1 MWSSFTCTIAF
12 LSCGFSGLSTE
23 VDIGISS
30 AVGTKLPGAS
40 VAGVL
45 GIDDACLPSSL
56 QSENDFVASSSA
68 DHAPRCALGA
78 IQIKAAIASA
88 SHRGRR
94 DVAVSIA
101 EPESRT
107 EAASAQTPNT
117 SGSFA
122 DADEE
127 EQGLG
132 PQWPPIRSPP
142 ARSNEIS
149 VGTERLASPAR
160 GSASS
165 AGKEEEGLSPQVPPT
180 MSNDSSIV
188 AQRFVTSTKGGDA
201 AETLGLGP
209 QEPFRNHGQG
219 WLAGY
224 KQANVLWKNRGE
236 GIPVWA
242 DGLDDI
248 PILGS
253 HEAHRLSRLVLLG
266 GFGLIGLC
274 VLMLVTSKVW
284 LKRVLSSVSSAPSPE
299 PMPGETGNNNRSG
312 DASSASTEAPPVE
325 VATTPDQNTLSVKA
339 SDLYRLTSL
348 KEKIC
353 IGTALILS
361 AVHGSTMPMVFFL
374 SDRVTN
380 AINLPNDDG
389 TIPPTA
395 GPHTNRDEETWYVAR
410 MYLVLA
416 CVAGL
421 ARFGA
426 VYLCT
431 FASDRMLVQIKTAVF
446 RKLLQQGPAWHDVNN
461 GAEMS
466 ARFSEDAW
474 AFKEAHG
481 EALINTV
488 RAATLFISAMVLSFR
503 KDWQLA
509 LIMAIAFPV
518 IAATAAICISTLS
531 EIAAASGKLYAKAG
545 GAAEAALRLIR
556 TVSAFNGQHRTL
568 QAYARKLDAAK
579 SHGVQMGF
587 MTGLNTGIIIGMI
600 CFTMSISMYCGSS
613 WVLEDYDHECW
624 VSDPPFGNCR
634 TGGSL
639 MSTMSTMLWGFAMG
653 LGTLALGLE
662 IISRGRA
669 ATHRLFDIIDQ
680 PLVIDLSGGEVLD
693 SVEGNIAFDSVKF
706 SYPSRL
712 SAVALNG
719 VSLQVPAGTT
729 AAFVGPSGSGK
740 STLVSVLLRFYD
752 PQEGAVTL
760 DGHDIRFLQVAW
772 LRSCMA
778 LVEQEP
784 VLFACSIEEN
794 IAFGY
799 TGEARLQDVERAA
812 RAANAHD
819 FVSSLPKKYQT
830 EVGERGAQLS
840 GGQKQRIAI
849 ARALVR
855 NPAVLLLDEATS
867 ALDTESERIVQDAL
881 DKLLQAKQRTTLV
894 IAHRLTTVQAADQI
908 YVLQDGH
915 LMEQGKHA
923 ELIAKSDSV
932 YASLTKA
939 QLAAADPEGTG
950 KLADADTHDALET
963 MPSASPTQSAPM
975 LTGAT
980 SPQIA
985 GKSTNDA
992 TGRLSPA
999 AEDAESKPE
1008 PRHVPLVRL
1017 WALSRPEYG
1026 LYAFGILFTLV
1037 LAFQFPLLFAR
1048 LTQLMNLFNSP
1059 PVVFNTETGAWVP
1072 DFDESEVRAG
1082 TGVLCLTMQ
1091 VIGVLMIVCSCLQSW
1106 AFSKAGEAL
1115 TTRLRVA
1122 SLEAMIR
1129 QDMAWFDSTTSG
1141 ALSTSLATEV
1151 PAIRNLLGSGL
1162 APLLQ
1167 GTLVVTVSF
1176 SCALI
1181 FSWRFTLCIMGVVP
1195 LLVLG
1200 AVAFQKAVERR
1211 AEEASS
1217 LVTES
1222 LGNVKTV
1229 SAFGLQEKLLGRFSD
1244 ILAAASKKETLNR
1257 LMNGMGTGLS
1267 SAAIFLIYAFAVLF
1281 GTRFVDQGVMA
1292 PDKVTLCFFM
1302 MIAGVG
1308 NLAELV
1314 RWAERSTEGRAAANR
1329 VFELIDRSS
1338 LIDPLSPSGHK
1349 PPHVQGRIEFRDVHF
1364 WYPTRPDVRVF
1375 QGFTLT
1381 IEPNTTTALV
1391 GQSGQGKS
1399 TVVGLLQRFYDP
1411 QQGTVTL
1418 DGHDLKV
1425 LNLAWLRSQLSL
1437 VQQEPAMMSG
1447 SVLDNICYGLNEI
1460 NEEKAIEAAKLANA
1474 HSFIM
1479 QLPKQYHTRVAV
1491 GSSSHL
1497 SGGQK
1502 QRIAIARAIVRN
1514 PAVLLLDE
1522 ATSALDAASERI
1534 VQAALDELLA
1544 AGSRTTIVI
1553 AHRLSTVR
1561 NADQICVVHHGEV
1574 IEQGRHE
1581 ELLADRDGHYSRLI
1595 HHQIASEPQ
1604 PIPTDQA
1611 SK

>member
-149 VGTERLASPAR
+149 VGTERL
-160 GSASS
+160 
-165 AGKEEEGLSPQVPPT
+165 SPQVPPT

-201 AETLGLGP
+201 AETLGWDLKSRSGIM
-209 QEPFRNHGQG
+209 G

-531 EIAAASGKLYAKAG
+531 EIAAASGS
-545 GAAEAALRLIR
+545 AEAALRLIR

-639 MSTMSTMLWGFAMG
+639 
-653 LGTLALGLE
+653 
-662 IISRGRA
+662 
-669 ATHRLFDIIDQ
+669 
-680 PLVIDLSGGEVLD
+680 
-693 SVEGNIAFDSVKF
+693 
-706 SYPSRL
+706 
-712 SAVALNG
+712 
-719 VSLQVPAGTT
+719 
-729 AAFVGPSGSGK
+729 
-740 STLVSVLLRFYD
+740 
-752 PQEGAVTL
+752 
-760 DGHDIRFLQVAW
+760 
-772 LRSCMA
+772 
-778 LVEQEP
+778 
-784 VLFACSIEEN
+784 
-794 IAFGY
+794 
-799 TGEARLQDVERAA
+799 
-812 RAANAHD
+812 
-819 FVSSLPKKYQT
+819 
-830 EVGERGAQLS
+830 
-840 GGQKQRIAI
+840 
-849 ARALVR
+849 
-855 NPAVLLLDEATS
+855 
-867 ALDTESERIVQDAL
+867 
-881 DKLLQAKQRTTLV
+881 
-894 IAHRLTTVQAADQI
+894 
-908 YVLQDGH
+908 
-915 LMEQGKHA
+915 
-923 ELIAKSDSV
+923 
-932 YASLTKA
+932 
-939 QLAAADPEGTG
+939 
-950 KLADADTHDALET
+950 
-963 MPSASPTQSAPM
+963 
-975 LTGAT
+975 
-980 SPQIA
+980 
-985 GKSTNDA
+985 
-992 TGRLSPA
+992 
-999 AEDAESKPE
+999 
-1008 PRHVPLVRL
+1008 
-1017 WALSRPEYG
+1017 
-1026 LYAFGILFTLV
+1026 
-1037 LAFQFPLLFAR
+1037 
-1048 LTQLMNLFNSP
+1048 
-1059 PVVFNTETGAWVP
+1059 
-1072 DFDESEVRAG
+1072 
-1082 TGVLCLTMQ
+1082 
-1091 VIGVLMIVCSCLQSW
+1091 
-1106 AFSKAGEAL
+1106 
-1115 TTRLRVA
+1115 
-1122 SLEAMIR
+1122 
-1129 QDMAWFDSTTSG
+1129 
-1141 ALSTSLATEV
+1141 
-1151 PAIRNLLGSGL
+1151 
-1162 APLLQ
+1162 
-1167 GTLVVTVSF
+1167 
-1176 SCALI
+1176 
-1181 FSWRFTLCIMGVVP
+1181 
-1195 LLVLG
+1195 
-1200 AVAFQKAVERR
+1200 
-1211 AEEASS
+1211 
-1217 LVTES
+1217 
-1222 LGNVKTV
+1222 
-1229 SAFGLQEKLLGRFSD
+1229 
-1244 ILAAASKKETLNR
+1244 
-1257 LMNGMGTGLS
+1257 
-1267 SAAIFLIYAFAVLF
+1267 
-1281 GTRFVDQGVMA
+1281 
-1292 PDKVTLCFFM
+1292 
-1302 MIAGVG
+1302 
-1308 NLAELV
+1308 
-1314 RWAERSTEGRAAANR
+1314 
-1329 VFELIDRSS
+1329 
-1338 LIDPLSPSGHK
+1338 
-1349 PPHVQGRIEFRDVHF
+1349 
-1364 WYPTRPDVRVF
+1364 
-1375 QGFTLT
+1375 
-1381 IEPNTTTALV
+1381 
-1391 GQSGQGKS
+1391 
-1399 TVVGLLQRFYDP
+1399 
-1411 QQGTVTL
+1411 
-1418 DGHDLKV
+1418 
-1425 LNLAWLRSQLSL
+1425 
-1437 VQQEPAMMSG
+1437 
-1447 SVLDNICYGLNEI
+1447 
-1460 NEEKAIEAAKLANA
+1460 
-1474 HSFIM
+1474 
-1479 QLPKQYHTRVAV
+1479 
-1491 GSSSHL
+1491 
-1497 SGGQK
+1497 
-1502 QRIAIARAIVRN
+1502 
-1514 PAVLLLDE
+1514 
-1522 ATSALDAASERI
+1522 
-1534 VQAALDELLA
+1534 
-1544 AGSRTTIVI
+1544 
-1553 AHRLSTVR
+1553 
-1561 NADQICVVHHGEV
+1561 
-1574 IEQGRHE
+1574 
-1581 ELLADRDGHYSRLI
+1581 
-1595 HHQIASEPQ
+1595 
-1604 PIPTDQA
+1604 
-1611 SK
+1611 